1 MTRRP
6 TPDEIRENDL
16 VHFIVNVRK
25 LAAATTDPARNLK
38 LIFNLANTVFRHY
51 IGYAGG
57 GAYRLKLRG
66 EACVAEGAEAAAIRE
81 ELRRLRKADLEE
93 GAAPPSESARRPPRP
108 RPLVEDAS
116 EDDLEFL
123 TSGGLPPEGEPEGAP
138 DGGPEDDDA

>member
-6 TPDEIRENDL
+6 TPDELRENDL

-25 LAAATTDPARNLK
+25 LAASTTDPARNLK

-81 ELRRLRKADLEE
+81 ELRRLRKAEVED
-93 GAAPPSESARRPPRP
+93 GTPPPLDSARRPPRP

-123 TSGGLPPEGEPEGAP
+123 APGALPPEGDHEGSP